1 MKAGLH
7 ARSAAGLKN
16 FLTRA
21 TMKRLILTLA
31 ATAFAAAPSS
41 AGSYAPARTA
51 APAAQC
57 RTTDRAITRK
67 VSFARGRT
75 TAVIKDTV
83 RLCTS
88 HEWVLRARGGQ
99 TMSVHLAAGKRTS
112 FTVQS
117 PSGTIEDADGV
128 KDWSGELPET
138 GDYLII
144 VGTDATAAYT
154 LEVTIR

>member
-1 MKAGLH
+1 
-7 ARSAAGLKN
+7 
-16 FLTRA
+16 
-21 TMKRLILTLA
+21 MKRLLLI
-31 ATAFAAAPSS
+31 FAAAALSPSS
-41 AGSYAPARTA
+41 ANSYAPAG
-51 APAAQC
+51 APSAAQC
-57 RTTDRAITRK
+57 RGTDRAVTRQ
-67 VSFARGRT
+67 VNFARGRT
-75 TAVIKDTV
+75 TAVIKNTV

-88 HEWVLRARGGQ
+88 HEWVLRARQGQ
-99 TMSVHLAAGKRTS
+99 TMSVHLATGKKTS

-138 GDYLII
+138 GEYVII